1 MTTLTH
7 LQQNFVEIRTDPAN
21 NDMADYVCYRKA
33 GYSAPTNAVAT
44 AGAAR
49 LLATVS
55 VATAITKIMA
65 RRQARRE
72 ERIAVTAQWAQQRL
86 LDLYERN
93 LAQNDLAEARRT
105 VGDLAKLCD
114 LYPRHDASTTPSSV
128 TNVVN
133 LLADASPSDVLA
145 LFRGEPPALP
155 PGGDDIGRGAVEH
168 MPICRYVV

>member
-1 MTTLTH
+1 MATLTH

-105 VGDLAKLCD
+105 VGDLVKLCG
-114 LYPRHDASTTPSSV
+114 LLPASSATPSIGRQL
-128 TNVVN
+128 NVY
-133 LLADASPSDVLA
+133 ADLGGRSMAELEAFDAELVVEDA
-145 LFRGEPPALP
+145 RALP
-155 PGGDDIGRGAVEH
+155 EADVSISDAAP
-168 MPICRYVV
+168 